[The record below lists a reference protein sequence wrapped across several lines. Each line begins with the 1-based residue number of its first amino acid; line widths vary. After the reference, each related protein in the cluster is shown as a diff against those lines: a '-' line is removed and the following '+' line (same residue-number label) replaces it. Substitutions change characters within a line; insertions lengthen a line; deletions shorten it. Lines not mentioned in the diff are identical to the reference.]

1 MKTKLTFSQTVEGYL
16 MAAQA
21 RRLSPNTLDGYNN
34 AYAKFAAHLAADPPL
49 ITIDKHIIED
59 FLASQETVT
68 KATLLKYHTSL
79 CALWSWAVAEH
90 IVEENIPH
98 LVTRPKAEIRAIQP
112 IPEADVRALLSAVA
126 KSKTYTRPGKR
137 ASSHTLHQADR
148 NRAIILTLLDTGIRA
163 SELCALEIRHA
174 DLRNRD
180 KFITIRDGKGSKDR
194 RVPISQPTALA
205 IWRYLKT
212 RPESRIDEP
221 LFATETNHHLLRDNL
236 GNMLEA
242 TAHRAGIVAASIN
255 PHRFRHT
262 FAINYLR
269 NGGDIYTLRSIL
281 GHESLEMCLRY
292 LAIAQGDIDS
302 AHRRASP
309 VDHWRL

>member
-1 MKTKLTFSQTVEGYL
+1 MKTKLTLSQTIEGYL

-21 RRLSPNTLDGYNN
+21 RRLSPNTLAGYTNT
-34 AYAKFAAHLAADPPL
+34 YTKFSAHLANDPPL
-49 ITIDKHIIED
+49 TNIDQRAIED
-59 FLASQETVT
+59 FLAAQKSVT

-79 CALWSWAVAEH
+79 CALWTWAVAER
-90 IVEENIPH
+90 IVLENIPH
-98 LVTRPKAEIRAIQP
+98 QVPRPKIEIRAIEP
-112 IPEADVRALLSAVA
+112 IPETDVRALLTAVA
-126 KSKTYTRPGKR
+126 KSKAYARPGKR
-137 ASSHTLHQADR
+137 LCAHTLHHAER

-163 SELCALEIRHA
+163 SELCSLEIRHA
-174 DLRNRD
+174 DLRNND
-180 KFITIRDGKGSKDR
+180 KFITIHDGKGSKDR

-212 RPESRIDEP
+212 RPDSRINTP
-221 LFATETNHHLLRDNL
+221 LFATENNHALERHNL
-236 GNMLEA
+236 GNMLESVA
-242 TAHRAGIVAASIN
+242 QRAGVQGTIN

-292 LAIAQGDIDS
+292 LAIAQGDIDQ

-309 VDHWRL
+309 VDNWRL